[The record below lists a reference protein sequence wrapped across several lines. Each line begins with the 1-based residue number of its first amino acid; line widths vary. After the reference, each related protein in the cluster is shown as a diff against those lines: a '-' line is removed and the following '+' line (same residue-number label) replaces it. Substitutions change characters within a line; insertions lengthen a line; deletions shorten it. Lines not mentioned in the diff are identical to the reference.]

1 MEKHPIE
8 RRPRRRVARVA
19 ALIATTAAIA
29 ATLSACA
36 GASSASTNGSSL
48 TLVQKQKVASVA
60 DFGGMDALVAA
71 AKAEGHLNVITLPPS
86 WANYGK
92 IIAGFQKKYPGI
104 QVNSENPNGS
114 SADEVAAAR
123 AQKGQS
129 SAPDVFDIGT
139 SVLSQNLDLV
149 TPYKVSKW
157 SDIPAEFKDPKG
169 AWYYDYTGLMSIGY
183 DSKAI
188 TTAPA
193 SIDDL
198 LGAAYHGKVVAL
210 IASKQATVIGEM
222 GASVPPAITACA
234 SPR

>member
-1 MEKHPIE
+1 MEQHPIE
-8 RRPRRRVARVA
+8 RRPRRRAVRVA

-48 TLVQKQKVASVA
+48 TLAQKQKAVSVA

-104 QVNSENPNGS
+104 QVTSENPNGS

-129 SAPDVFDIGT
+129 TAPDVFDIGT
-139 SVLSQNLDLV
+139 AVLSQNLDLV
-149 TPYKVSKW
+149 APSRCRHGRTSPPSSRTPKARGTT
-157 SDIPAEFKDPKG
+157 ITPA
-169 AWYYDYTGLMSIGY
+169 
-183 DSKAI
+183 
-188 TTAPA
+188 
-193 SIDDL
+193 
-198 LGAAYHGKVVAL
+198 
-210 IASKQATVIGEM
+210 
-222 GASVPPAITACA
+222 
-234 SPR
+234 